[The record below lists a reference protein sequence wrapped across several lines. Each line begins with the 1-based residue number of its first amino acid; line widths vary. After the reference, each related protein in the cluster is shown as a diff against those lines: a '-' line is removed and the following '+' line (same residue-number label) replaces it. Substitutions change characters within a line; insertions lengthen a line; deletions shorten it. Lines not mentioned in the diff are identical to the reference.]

1 MRAVLLALVG
11 LAASHGPAPAAERWI
26 QLFNG
31 RDLSGWKPKIR
42 GHALGEDPART
53 FRVENGVLKVS
64 YDQYR
69 QGFGGQ
75 FGHLVYQEPFSSY
88 RLRIE
93 YRFVGQQCPGGPAWA
108 FRNSGVMIHGQ
119 PPESMGKDQE
129 FPVSIEVQFLGG
141 KEEGE
146 RTTANMC
153 SPGTNIVLGGKLT
166 TEHCVQ
172 SRSKTFR
179 GDQWVTAEV
188 RVRGSRLIEHLVNGQ
203 PVLAYGEPQLDE
215 RDADARKLIELGKVE
230 GKSGDRKLLE
240 GGFLYLQAES
250 HPVEFRKVEILPD
263 SGS

>member
-1 MRAVLLALVG
+1 MRAVLLALVW
-11 LAASHGPAPAAERWI
+11 LAASCGPASAAERWI

-31 RDLSGWKPKIR
+31 RDLAGWKPKIR
-42 GHALGEDPART
+42 GHTLGEDPART
-53 FRVENGVLKVS
+53 FRVEDGVLKVS
-64 YDQYR
+64 YDRYA

-75 FGHLVYQEPFSSY
+75 FGHLAYRQPFSSY

-153 SPGTNIVLGGKLT
+153 SPGTNIVLDGKLT
-166 TEHCVQ
+166 TQHCVP

-179 GDQWVTAEV
+179 GDQWVTVDV
-188 RVRGSRLIEHLVNGQ
+188 RVRGSQLIEHLVNGES
-203 PVLAYGEPQLDE
+203 VLRYSEPQLDE
-215 RDADARKLIELGKVE
+215 RDADARKLVRQGK
-230 GKSGDRKLLE
+230 KLLE

-250 HPVEFRKVEILPD
+250 HPVEFRKVELLPET
-263 SGS
+263 GK

>member
-1 MRAVLLALVG
+1 MRAVFLALVW
-11 LAASHGPAPAAERWI
+11 LAASGGPALAAERWI

-31 RDLSGWKPKIR
+31 RDLSGWRPKIR
-42 GHALGEDPART
+42 GQTLGEDPAGT

-64 YDQYR
+64 YDRYG
-69 QGFGGQ
+69 QGFAGQ
-75 FGHLVYQEPFSSY
+75 FGHLVYQKPFSSY

-141 KEEGE
+141 REEGE
-146 RTTANMC
+146 RSTANMC
-153 SPGTNIVLGGKLT
+153 SPGTNIVLDGKLT
-166 TEHCVQ
+166 TQHCVQ
-172 SRSKTFR
+172 SRSPTFR
-179 GDQWVTAEV
+179 GDQWVTVEV

-203 PVLAYGEPQLDE
+203 SVMKYSEPQLDE
-215 RDADARKLIELGKVE
+215 RDAEARKLVRE
-230 GKSGDRKLLE
+230 GKKLLE

-250 HPVEFRKVEILPD
+250 HPVEFRKVELLPET
-263 SGS
+263 GR

>member
-1 MRAVLLALVG
+1 MRAVFLALVW
-11 LAASHGPAPAAERWI
+11 LAASAQPAPAAERWI

-31 RDLSGWKPKIR
+31 RDLTGWKPKIR
-42 GHALGEDPART
+42 GHALGEDPAGT

-64 YDQYR
+64 YDRYAD
-69 QGFGGQ
+69 GFGGQ
-75 FGHLVYQEPFSSY
+75 FGHLVYKQPFSSY

-93 YRFVGQQCPGGPAWA
+93 YRFVGQQCPGGPGWA

-153 SPGTNIVLGGKLT
+153 SPGTNIVLDGKLT
-166 TEHCVQ
+166 TQHCVQ

-179 GDQWVTAEV
+179 GDQWVAVEV
-188 RVRGSRLIEHLVNGQ
+188 RVRGSRLIEHLVNGAS
-203 PVLAYGEPQLDE
+203 VLRYGEPQLDE
-215 RDADARKLIELGKVE
+215 RDADARKLLQTGKND
-230 GKSGDRKLLE
+230 GKKLLE

-250 HPVEFRKVEILPD
+250 HPIEFRKVELLPE